1 MQNKLYAMA
10 MTVMTDKIKIAII
23 CGIILFMNE
32 FNFLNLISRFAA
44 RGCIVEIS
52 QGNLSTL
59 KIIVRH
65 PSVKYPMRMTYD
77 LMNSA
82 RSLYYM
88 RESLD
93 GFAGLAGLQ
102 SRVI

>member
-1 MQNKLYAMA
+1 MVAM
-10 MTVMTDKIKIAII
+10 KIIFAVI
-23 CGIILFMNE
+23 CGIILSMNE
-32 FNFLNLISRFAA
+32 LNFLNLISRFVA
-44 RGCIVEIS
+44 RGCVVEIS

-59 KIIVRH
+59 KIIIRH
-65 PSVKYPMRMTYD
+65 PAVKYPMRMTYD

-82 RSLYYM
+82 RSLYYL

-102 SRVI
+102 SRIV